1 MTRGSMWLKHLSE
14 TLIIRLHIDAA
25 DSIADTKV
33 HTGQLVLVLC
43 ACGSLRKMLDSWGK
57 QVCARACASGIV
69 QIGMGAARTTKD
81 RRR

>member
-1 MTRGSMWLKHLSE
+1 MTRGSMWLKLLSE
-14 TLIIRLHIDAA
+14 TLIIRLHIDTA

-57 QVCARACASGIV
+57 QVCVCASGIV